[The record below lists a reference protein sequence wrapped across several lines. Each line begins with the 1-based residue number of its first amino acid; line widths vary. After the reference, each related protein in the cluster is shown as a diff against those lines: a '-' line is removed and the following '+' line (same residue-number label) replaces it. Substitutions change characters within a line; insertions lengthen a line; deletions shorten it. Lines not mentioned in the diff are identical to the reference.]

1 MKHFCRLIE
10 ALKSSNQRKEKQQ
23 IWWDFKRDQKEDP
36 RVLEGVISL
45 LKNECPPA
53 LISSKKIK
61 QWALETMLIPE
72 WLYSES
78 KRFVGDSSETLALI
92 LAPMH
97 NEDSGE
103 IALPGLL
110 EAMYHMQNH
119 DGDVLRNWVVEQWKN
134 LSVREIQVFNKLI
147 TGGFRSPV
155 EPGFLLLDEQVESEI
170 ELTVVLLYAERGRVN
185 GRNGFKEFT
194 MGVASEDGWL
204 PLLKVAAELSEEQSM
219 ALEEW
224 ILGNTQ
230 EKFGPVHRL
239 PAVQVFTVLC
249 GSIVVN
255 KRTKS
260 GVSVNNPSIKNWEL
274 GSTAADV
281 AKISAIS
288 EILPKH

>member
-10 ALKSSNQRKEKQQ
+10 ALKSSNQRKERQQ
-23 IWWDFKRDQKEDP
+23 IWWDFQRDQKEDP

-53 LISSKKIK
+53 LISSKKLK

-155 EPGFLLLDEQVESEI
+155 DPGFLLLDEQGESEI

-219 ALEEW
+219 AIEEW

-274 GSTAADV
+274 GSTTADV
-281 AKISAIS
+281 AKISTIS